1 MKTPLL
7 LLTACVNP
15 NGMKFTALQD
25 PKIRMTQYV
34 KAINFYLSK
43 TDFPVLVVE
52 NSGYDLATHISTPPN
67 RRDLSA

>member
-25 PKIRMTQYV
+25 PKVRMTQYV
-34 KAINFYLSK
+34 KAVNFYLSK

-52 NSGYDLATHISTPPN
+52 NSGYDLAAHISTPHWG
-67 RRDLSA
+67 DLRA